1 MDRYDSSLI
10 AIAVA
15 KNMKCEDC
23 PYKCRYASK
32 TTRYVCETHW
42 KNILDLVGYNKEK
55 AIYVEDISNTDG
67 LEGHYVVTPKY
78 NVPVYIPKRTENGV
92 PILPKEFQD

>member
-1 MDRYDSSLI
+1 MLSIVLWREVIDMDRYDSSLI
-10 AIAVA
+10 AIAIA

-42 KNILDLVGYNKEK
+42 KNILDLLAYNKP
-55 AIYVEDISNTDG
+55 VNDISKCD
-67 LEGHYVVTPKY
+67 
-78 NVPVYIPKRTENGV
+78 
-92 PILPKEFQD
+92 